1 MLGERHR
8 ARPGRARAGTV
19 MRPVPNNSSADRRSR
34 AAKLAGVSVLPARAA
49 EGPGTDIGRMFID
62 ENCTDTQH
70 SYGPSMREMKAPI
83 DRREEPAMTF
93 SSLGPRNDPHTTFI

>member
-1 MLGERHR
+1 
-8 ARPGRARAGTV
+8 
-19 MRPVPNNSSADRRSR
+19 
-34 AAKLAGVSVLPARAA
+34 
-49 EGPGTDIGRMFID
+49 MFID
-62 ENCTDTQH
+62 ENCTATQH